1 MSEFVLEM
9 RGIRKEYYG
18 NQVLDGVDLKIKPGE
33 IHAIVGENG
42 AGKSTLM
49 NILFGMR
56 VIHETGGFE
65 GEVYINGQRVHEKG
79 ATDVMNLGV
88 GMVHQE
94 LMLIGEFTATE
105 NIKLNREKTKSN
117 FLGKIFKNPNLEFLN
132 RKQMRE
138 EAKVAIEK
146 VGLNISERTLIK
158 VLPIGHKQF
167 LEIAREIDKRGIKL
181 LVFDEPTAVLTES
194 EAAELLKTMKKL
206 SEKGIGIL
214 FITHRLDEVVSV
226 SDNLTV
232 IRDGKQIKTL
242 KTAEVTVEDIAA
254 LMVGREISIVNKD
267 SNDSANFENSEVMLK
282 LENFRVDMPG
292 EEVKGID
299 VEVKKGEIFGFAGLA
314 GHGKIGVAN
323 GILGLYP
330 AEGTAIF
337 EGKPLK
343 VGDTRA
349 TLSRG
354 IAYVS
359 EDRKGVGLLLN
370 DSIENNIVLTSMQI
384 KNDYIK
390 GFLADKAGIRQHAN
404 DMIKLLD
411 IRCTGPTQ
419 HTQRLSGGNQ
429 QKVCLARALTLKPK
443 LLFVSEP
450 TRGIDIGAKKLVLD
464 YLAKLA
470 KEENTTVIV
479 TSSELAEL
487 RSICDRIAII
497 TEGKL
502 EGILKPDA
510 SDVDFGLMMS
520 GAYKK
525 RKKEVKNG

>member
-1 MSEFVLEM
+1 MKN
-9 RGIRKEYYG
+9 IKKDYYG
-18 NQVLDGVDLKIKPGE
+18 NQVLKGVDLKIKPGE

-56 VIHETGGFE
+56 VIHDTGGFE
-65 GEVYINGQRVHEKG
+65 GEVYIDGKQVHQKG

-94 LMLIGEFTATE
+94 LMLIKDFSATE
-105 NIKLNREKTKSN
+105 NIKLNREKTRPN
-117 FLGKIFKNPNLEFLN
+117 FLGKIFKNPDFEFLD
-132 RKQMRE
+132 KKIMGE
-138 EAKVAIEK
+138 EAKAAIEN
-146 VGLNISERTLIK
+146 VGLNIDEDTLIK

-167 LEIAREIDKRGIKL
+167 LEIAREIDKKGIKL

-194 EAAELLKTMKKL
+194 EAADLLTTMKKL
-206 SEKGIGIL
+206 SSTGIGIL

-226 SDNLTV
+226 TDNLTV
-232 IRDGKQIKTL
+232 IRDGEHVDTL
-242 KTAEVTVEDIAA
+242 KTSDVTVEDIAA
-254 LMVGREISIVNKD
+254 LMVGREISIQNKD
-267 SNDSANFENSEVMLK
+267 MGQEDKFANAEDVLK
-282 LENFRVDMPG
+282 IENFYVDMPG

-299 VEVKKGEIFGFAGLA
+299 IEIKKGEIFGFAGLA

-330 AEGTAIF
+330 AKGNVIF
-337 EGKPLK
+337 EGEPLK
-343 VGDTRA
+343 LGDTKD
-349 TLSRG
+349 TLKRG
-354 IAYVS
+354 VAYVS

-384 KNDYIK
+384 KN
-390 GFLADKAGIRQHAN
+390 GFLRGIWANGAAIRKHAN
-404 DMIKLLD
+404 DMIKQLD

-419 HTQRLSGGNQ
+419 HTRRLSGGNQ

-464 YLAKLA
+464 YLVKLA
-470 KEENTTVIV
+470 NENNTTVIV

-487 RSICDRIAII
+487 RSVCDRIAII

-510 SDVDFGLMMS
+510 PDVDFGLMMS
-520 GAYKK
+520 GDYKK
-525 RKKEVKNG
+525 NKKKGNK